1 MICQLCPFHRN
12 QPTHFQKSLDVLL
25 LQSFYWYGSYSSMLA
40 GLSYC
45 LCVVI
50 IIFLTPLISFNMLCR
65 KQDYIM
71 VEFPDFPGPVMGC
84 PASLHSNSHFRLLRQ
99 PVKQLVA
106 RKFELSCGVA
116 MSIDTEKIKVRFSQI
131 YTDDFLFRH
140 GIPRTFVVKVYP
152 SWRT

>member
-116 MSIDTEKIKVRFSQI
+116 MSIDTEKINNTSGIYFLMLFSI
-131 YTDDFLFRH
+131 SNKWHLYFRH
-140 GIPRTFVVKVYP
+140 PEYRSTH
-152 SWRT
+152 